1 MCEILDFL
9 RLSILSL
16 KHIGVKVMEAILEI
30 CCGLDVH
37 RDNIVACITKGALNC
52 KPTSEIRK
60 FSALQHGLKSLKE
73 WLEKED
79 CHHVA
84 MESTGVY
91 WKPVYVALEDAFEG
105 DIEILLVNAQKIKNV
120 PGRKTDVKDSEW
132 IASLLRSGL
141 LSGSFIP
148 EKEVRELR
156 DLTRYRKSIVHEVS
170 NQKNRIEKFLQSCGF
185 KLSTFMSDV
194 FGASGRLIINH
205 LIDHGNVNVEELD
218 SLIKGVLRKK
228 QSDIALAING
238 SLNEHERSFLSMQM
252 RHLLQMEENIE
263 ELDNSIDKYL
273 EKFKEAEETLDGI
286 PGISKVAAAAII
298 AEIGIDMSKFPD
310 PKHICSW
317 AGLSP
322 GCNESAGKTKSTKT
336 RHGNPYIKSIL
347 CEVAWTVTRRKGTY
361 LSNWYWK
368 VKQRRG
374 TKKAIIGLAR
384 KILVIIYTLLKE
396 NLSYDEDKFTEIQ
409 VNHEKQREKKLIREL
424 KKRGYMVEPLIA

>member
-1 MCEILDFL
+1 M
-9 RLSILSL
+9 
-16 KHIGVKVMEAILEI
+16 
-30 CCGLDVH
+30 
-37 RDNIVACITKGALNC
+37 
-52 KPTSEIRK
+52 
-60 FSALQHGLKSLKE
+60 
-73 WLEKED
+73 
-79 CHHVA
+79 
-84 MESTGVY
+84 
-91 WKPVYVALEDAFEG
+91 
-105 DIEILLVNAQKIKNV
+105 
-120 PGRKTDVKDSEW
+120 EW

-317 AGLSP
+317 AGYHQAAMRVQE
-322 GCNESAGKTKSTKT
+322 NQIYKT
-336 RHGNPYIKSIL
+336 RHGNCI
-347 CEVAWTVTRRKGTY
+347 
-361 LSNWYWK
+361 
-368 VKQRRG
+368 
-374 TKKAIIGLAR
+374 
-384 KILVIIYTLLKE
+384 
-396 NLSYDEDKFTEIQ
+396 
-409 VNHEKQREKKLIREL
+409 
-424 KKRGYMVEPLIA
+424 